1 MDVWI
6 FFLFVFNWV
15 VGDILVYLSKVY
27 KFFVEFKILIVLRY
41 F

>member
-6 FFLFVFNWV
+6 FFMFVFYWV

-27 KFFVEFKILIVLRY
+27 KFFVEFKILIVLR
-41 F
+41 FF